1 MRGRLRARCLIYTRK
16 VFKRRRGMAGMV
28 DAQESGADEGQAP
41 KEMYTDDEIRRWEPL
56 MPLDRDRLTPKQ
68 IEIIMDNMYKRSF
81 IVYDRLAEL

>member
-1 MRGRLRARCLIYTRK
+1 MG
-16 VFKRRRGMAGMV
+16 
-28 DAQESGADEGQAP
+28 DAQESGADEGRAP

-68 IEIIMDNMYKRSF
+68 IGMIMQMMYRRSF